1 MKTEQYLGNPNLK
14 KAHSKSR
21 FTKKQIEEVLKCLD
35 DPKHFIENYLK
46 IVTID
51 KGLVPFE
58 MYNFQRDM
66 VDTFHENRFSICKLP
81 RQSGKSTIIVSYL
94 LHYVLF
100 NDNVNVAIL
109 ANKSSTARDLLGRL
123 QLAYEYLPKW
133 MQQGVLNWNKGSIE
147 LENGSKIIAASTS
160 SSAVRGS
167 TFNIIFLDE
176 FAYVPTTLQ
185 KNFLVQFTQQFHLVN
200 HQK

>member
-1 MKTEQYLGNPNLK
+1 MATLDQYLGNPNLK
-14 KAHSKSR
+14 KAHTKSR
-21 FTKKQIEEVLKCLD
+21 FTKKQVDEVMKCLE
-35 DPKHFIENYLK
+35 DPKYFIEHYLK

-58 MYNFQRDM
+58 MYDFQRKM
-66 VDTFHENRFSICKLP
+66 VDTFHDNRFTICKLP

-133 MQQGVLNWNKGSIE
+133 MQQGVLNWNKGSLE
-147 LENGSKIIAASTS
+147 LENGSRIVAA
-160 SSAVRGS
+160 
-167 TFNIIFLDE
+167 FNFIKCCSGKYL
-176 FAYVPTTLQ
+176 
-185 KNFLVQFTQQFHLVN
+185 
-200 HQK
+200 